1 MVELITYSILMKRV
15 VIINVAVVVCI
26 MILPSSSSTLAFTPP
41 DRRIPTIKSSTF
53 CRIDLESLQHRR
65 RINRIS
71 CINNIR
77 YQQRQC
83 SPLNLVPFPEAWNAN
98 YVDDGMHQ
106 SFSTLLYNI
115 NCQSLD
121 SDGILISSSSFLSN
135 EQKKK
140 QYRLYLATDVDD
152 LPPIAKLTLDVFDVS
167 AIAMSNAVD
176 WNAVEAALV
185 GSVVAPAV
193 GAYNAWAYSV
203 GYTEVLSGLRSRM
216 RNRIINVVGGEERK
230 WNDWLAPLVAPD
242 NIGTSSYN
250 SSSDKSL
257 QDIASRS
264 SLILAL
270 AHTITPLDSQ
280 EGKEE
285 IEVIASIELRL
296 QPTDAKIPFSQPW
309 LDVIERKLVRFTLF
323 GKSIHHP
330 PLRPYLC
337 NLCISPKFTRLGI
350 GRALCRIVE
359 AIAQDKWSYSQIY
372 LHVDPANV
380 AAMQLYEKEG
390 YVDVGS
396 RWNAFWAGGANEISY
411 FVKRLRT
418 GLEQ

>member
-1 MVELITYSILMKRV
+1 MKQV
-15 VIINVAVVVCI
+15 VDAVVFIICI
-26 MILPSSSSTLAFTPP
+26 TTLLSSSLALALTPP
-41 DRRIPTIKSSTF
+41 DRRIPTNKSSTLS
-53 CRIDLESLQHRR
+53 CRINLESLQHRR
-65 RINRIS
+65 HNRIH
-71 CINNIR
+71 
-77 YQQRQC
+77 YQQRPC
-83 SPLNLVPFPEAWNAN
+83 SRLNLVPFSEAWNNAN
-98 YVDDGMHQ
+98 NNVDDGIMHQ
-106 SFSTLLYNI
+106 SFASLLHNI

-121 SDGILISSSSFLSN
+121 SDGMLISSFLSN

-140 QYRLYLATDVDD
+140 HYRLYLATNVDD

-176 WNAVEAALV
+176 WNAIEAALV

-193 GAYNAWAYSV
+193 SAYNSWAYSV

-216 RNRIINVVGGEERK
+216 RNRITNACGEERK
-230 WNDWLAPLVAPD
+230 CNDWLAPLVPD
-242 NIGTSSYN
+242 NTDTSSYN
-250 SSSDKSL
+250 SSNDMPL
-257 QDIASRS
+257 QDVASRS

-270 AHTITPLDSQ
+270 ARTITPLDDNQ
-280 EGKEE
+280 RGKEEE

-309 LDVIERKLVRFTLF
+309 LDVIERKLVRFTMF
-323 GKSIHHP
+323 GKSINNP

-337 NLCISPKFTRLGI
+337 NLCISPNFTRLGI

-359 AIAQDKWSYSQIY
+359 AIARDKWSYSQIY
-372 LHVDPANV
+372 LHVDPAND
-380 AAMQLYEKEG
+380 AAIQLYDTEG

-411 FVKRLRT
+411 LVKRLRT
-418 GLEQ
+418 TGLDQ